1 MYNQMF
7 VIKRNGTKEKVMF
20 DKITLRISKLIN
32 PDEED
37 ILDPMMIAQKVI
49 SSIYSGI
56 TTEELDLESAKI
68 CSNMVTINPS
78 YGMLAGRILASNLQK
93 KTDNSFVDKMNMIQK
108 INNILDTKWLE
119 WINEN
124 KEQLDSIVNYDRD
137 YLFDYFGFKT
147 LERSYLTKNQITGEY
162 LERPQD
168 VFMREASYICMG
180 DIDKI
185 KITYDLLST
194 KAYTHASP
202 TMFNAGTS
210 RPQLS
215 SCFLLNTND
224 SLEGITKTWDRVA
237 RISKWAGGIGLH
249 VSNIRSKGSIIR
261 GTNAP
266 SSGIIPMLQVY
277 NNIARYINQG
287 GKRKGAFAIY
297 LEPHHPDIMDF
308 LELKK
313 NTGAETERARD
324 LFLALWVSD
333 LFMEKVENDEMW
345 YLLDPDECPGLNTTY
360 GEEYKTLYNSYVEQK
375 KYKNTIMARKLM
387 DKIMD
392 AQLETGVPYMLFK
405 DHVNN
410 KSNQKNIDVVC
421 SSNLCAE
428 ITLVSNDEEHAVC
441 NLASISVN
449 KFAKP
454 FKSEKQWTIYTKDDC
469 KYCKW
474 AKNYMKYYKFD
485 FIEKT
490 DDSEKKLEEYRSE
503 PECGDG
509 VCRRGT
515 ITYPQIF
522 YGDTHIGGFNDLIQ
536 YTAYEYDFNDLWE
549 TAYIA
554 TMNLDH
560 VIDKNYYPTPETK
573 CSNMRNRPLGLG
585 IQGLADALVLMKI
598 PFESEMALRFNK
610 NMMETIYHAAMT
622 ASMHLAKARHDDMK
636 QFITKCK
643 EYDINIPEYYEESF
657 VIPMEKDGSDISDM
671 NELYHIHR
679 IHKCELKLTS
689 HYGAY
694 SSFIGS
700 PLYEGKFQ
708 FDLWNESGSLYCWDD
723 LREDIMMYGVR
734 NSNVTALMP
743 TAATAQIMGN
753 NECFE
758 WFTSNIYTRRTL
770 AGDFIL
776 VNKHLVNDL
785 LAIGEWNKDVEQIL
799 IASDSNMNIL
809 DIPPT
814 YKELYKTMWDIKQL
828 WVLKHARA
836 RAPFVDMTQSMNI
849 FFATPDYAKLMNTHM
864 WAWKNGLKTGM
875 YYLRTKP
882 AENAVKVTVDPKL
895 EKRIAEMKTEECE
908 SCSA

>member
-1 MYNQMF
+1 M
-7 VIKRNGTKEKVMF
+7 
-20 DKITLRISKLIN
+20 
-32 PDEED
+32 
-37 ILDPMMIAQKVI
+37 
-49 SSIYSGI
+49 
-56 TTEELDLESAKI
+56 TTEKLDLESAKI

-93 KTDNSFVDKMNMIQK
+93 KTETSFVDKMNNIEK
-108 INNILDTKWLE
+108 INGLLDLKWLK

-124 KEQLDSIVNYDRD
+124 KESIDSIVNYDRD

-147 LERSYLTKNQITGEY
+147 LERSYLTKNQHTGEF

-168 VFMREASYICMG
+168 IFMREASYICMG

-202 TMFNAGTS
+202 TMFNAATK

-237 RISKWAGGIGLH
+237 NISKWAGGIGLH
-249 VSNIRSKGSIIR
+249 VSNIRSKGSLIH

-266 SSGIIPMLQVY
+266 SSGIVPMLQVY

-324 LFLALWVSD
+324 LFLALWISD
-333 LFMEKVENDEMW
+333 LFMEKVEKDEMW
-345 YLLDPDECPGLNTTY
+345 YLLDPNECPGLNITY
-360 GEEYKTLYNSYVEQK
+360 GEAYKTLYNSYVEQK
-375 KYKNTIMARKLM
+375 KYKGTIMARKLM

-410 KSNQKNIDVVC
+410 KSNQKNIGVVC
-421 SSNLCAE
+421 SSNLCSE

-449 KFAKP
+449 KFVKP
-454 FKSEKQWTIYTKDDC
+454 FKSEKQWTIYTKENC

-474 AKNYMKYYKFD
+474 AKNYMTYYKFD
-485 FIEKT
+485 FIEKK
-490 DDSEKKLEEYRSE
+490 DDPDNKLEEYRSE

-515 ITYPQIF
+515 VTYPQIF

-536 YTAYEYDFNDLWE
+536 YTAGEYDYNELWE

-573 CSNMRNRPLGLG
+573 CSNVRNRPLGLG
-585 IQGLADALVLMKI
+585 IQGLADTLALMKI

-622 ASMHLAKARHDDMK
+622 ASMNLAKARYEDMK
-636 QFITKCK
+636 HFITKCK
-643 EYDINIPEYYEESF
+643 EYNITIPEYYDETF
-657 VIPMEKDGSDISDM
+657 VIPMEKDGSDTSDM
-671 NELYHIHR
+671 NELYHIHTVHR
-679 IHKCELKLTS
+679 CELKLTS

-694 SSFIGS
+694 SSFIDS

-785 LAIGEWNKDVEQIL
+785 LAIGEWNKEIEDIL
-799 IASDSNMNIL
+799 IASDSNVNIL
-809 DIPPT
+809 DIPST
-814 YKELYKTMWDIKQL
+814 YKDIYKTMWDIKQV

-849 FFATPDYAKLMNTHM
+849 FFATPDYAKLMNSHM

-882 AENAVKVTVDPKL
+882 AENAVKVTIDPKL
-895 EKRIAEMKTEECE
+895 EKKIAEMKTEDCE